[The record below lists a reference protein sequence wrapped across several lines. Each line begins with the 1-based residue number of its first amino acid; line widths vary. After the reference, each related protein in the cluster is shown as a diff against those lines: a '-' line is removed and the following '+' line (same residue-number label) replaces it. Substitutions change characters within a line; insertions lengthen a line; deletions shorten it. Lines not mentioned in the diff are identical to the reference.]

1 MVELRW
7 EGDDKHQY
15 LFAGCNETELASL
28 ERRKVQWSAIVWLPG
43 IDLGREYNTLTAHQK
58 NIMEKVQHWFDMA
71 ATSVPATDRN
81 ETDEDTP

>member
-15 LFAGCNETELASL
+15 LFAGCNETELAWL
-28 ERRKVQWSAIVWLPG
+28 QKRDVRWSATVWLPG
-43 IDLGREYNTLTAHQK
+43 IDVGYQYNTLAAHRK
-58 NIMEKVQHWFDMA
+58 NIMEKVDHWFGMA

-81 ETDEDTP
+81 ETDEATP